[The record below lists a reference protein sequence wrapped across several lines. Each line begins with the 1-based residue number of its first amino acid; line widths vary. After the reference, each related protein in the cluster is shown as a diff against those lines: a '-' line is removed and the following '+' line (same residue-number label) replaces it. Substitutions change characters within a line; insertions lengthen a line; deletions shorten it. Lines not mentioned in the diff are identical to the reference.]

1 MQSNFSCKEDYKIKI
16 FKAEVILS
24 PKRRNVIQ
32 KLSHHYVQEHL
43 SLMLNTTGEST

>member
-1 MQSNFSCKEDYKIKI
+1 MQSNFSCKEDYK
-16 FKAEVILS
+16 KAEVILS

-32 KLSHHYVQEHL
+32 KLSQHYAQERL